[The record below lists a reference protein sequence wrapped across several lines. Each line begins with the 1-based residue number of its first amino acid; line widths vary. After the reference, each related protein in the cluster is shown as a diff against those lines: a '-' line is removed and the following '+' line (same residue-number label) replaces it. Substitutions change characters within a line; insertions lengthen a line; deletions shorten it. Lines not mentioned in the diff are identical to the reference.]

1 MAVGCPSM
9 CYDKKNMFDIE
20 KYLDH
25 RLKLK
30 PSDTYEV
37 IEETEE

>member
-1 MAVGCPSM
+1 MTGD
-9 CYDKKNMFDIE
+9 YDKKNMFDIE

-30 PSDTYEV
+30 PSDIYDVVEAD
-37 IEETEE
+37 ET